1 MVLNQDIIFHKKEG
15 NSWFQRNKSVL
26 EKEGKVD
33 WPTYLLS
40 LLDNKSGI
48 RNVAE
53 LGCSNGW
60 RLNQLSK
67 HFTGTR
73 FVGVDAS
80 IEAIDDGR
88 KRYPDLEL
96 HQGLL
101 SQLPIQDEF
110 DLVVVNFVLHWV
122 DRKTLINSVAEIDR
136 VMKDGALLI
145 LGDFLPDYQQRRH
158 YHHLPNERVYTY
170 KQDYARIFESFGT
183 YKELTRFTYDHDN
196 VERTSIK
203 PCSSASRGFCSILH
217 KSLEG
222 YYQEV

>member
-1 MVLNQDIIFHKKEG
+1 MNQDMVFHKSEG

-33 WPTYLLS
+33 WPTYLLN
-40 LLDNKSGI
+40 LLDNKSEI
-48 RNVAE
+48 RSIAE
-53 LGCSNGW
+53 LGCTNGW
-60 RLNQLSK
+60 RLYQLSK
-67 HFTGTR
+67 KIIGAKL
-73 FVGVDAS
+73 VGVDAS
-80 IEAIDDGR
+80 LEAIEDGR
-88 KRYPDLEL
+88 KRYPELEM

-110 DLVVVNFVLHWV
+110 DIVIVNFVLHWV
-122 DRKTLINSVAEIDR
+122 DRETLIKSDAEIDR
-136 VMKDGALLI
+136 VTKDGAFLI
-145 LGDFLPDYQQRRH
+145 LGDFLPDCQQRRR

-183 YKELTRFTYDHDN
+183 YKEFTRFTYDHDN
-196 VERTSIK
+196 VEQNSIK
-203 PCSSASRGFCSILH
+203 PCSSSSRAFCSILH